1 VDTIKVLARTS
12 SLIAI
17 GQPLGAKLCEL
28 VQNLNY
34 SVLQNFLSA
43 GTNPNERNT
52 SFDTPL
58 HVACRI
64 GNIEAVQLLLKFGAN
79 ASLTNRLD
87 RTAIDEATANKYPD
101 IVRNIEDA
109 QRSRLGSS
117 SKRVSESLGQTVFE
131 REETIRA
138 HSQIIIAKWWRGYH
152 CRAALRDRLQH
163 VFIAG
168 SGGYERN

>member
-1 VDTIKVLARTS
+1 M
-12 SLIAI
+12 
-17 GQPLGAKLCEL
+17 
-28 VQNLNY
+28 
-34 SVLQNFLSA
+34 QNFLSA

-87 RTAIDEATANKYPD
+87 RTAIDEATENKYPD

-117 SKRVSESLGQTVFE
+117 SKRVSESLGQTVLLPSARFAPLVVPPINVS
-131 REETIRA
+131 R
-138 HSQIIIAKWWRGYH
+138 
-152 CRAALRDRLQH
+152 
-163 VFIAG
+163 
-168 SGGYERN
+168 